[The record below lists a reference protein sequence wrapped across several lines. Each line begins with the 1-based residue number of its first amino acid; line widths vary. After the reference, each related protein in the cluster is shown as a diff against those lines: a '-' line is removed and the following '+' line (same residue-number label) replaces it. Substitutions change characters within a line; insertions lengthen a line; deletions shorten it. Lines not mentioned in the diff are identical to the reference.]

1 MTNDRNWQMANMQE
15 RMEVIRAANLKA
27 FPRKMAKAIEIP
39 PDVMAIRLVVI
50 SSSRVVLNGF

>member
-1 MTNDRNWQMANMQE
+1 MANMQE
-15 RMEVIRAANLKA
+15 RMEVIRTASLKA

-50 SSSRVVLNGF
+50 SSRGGLNGF